1 MVNYASYGIGGIASQ
16 IHYASLAGLEILR
29 NGGNA
34 FDAAITVSSVLTVLL
49 PHTSSIG
56 GDGFILAKD
65 SSGELIAYNGSGRSP
80 RRFPVEKY
88 LEIKPVR
95 GPLTVTVPGL
105 VDLWGWI
112 QENYASMDLLDLLR
126 PAISLAEN
134 GFYVQEQLGKAINNS
149 YKELMPYS
157 SWVKTFGTLKKG
169 DHVKF
174 KDLARILR
182 IIGKKGPRE
191 FYEGKLAEEI
201 VEKLTEQGVLIDY
214 EDFRDH
220 YGEMVKPIKINYK
233 DYELYELPPNTQGLT
248 TLELLKLVEISE
260 LNKKKFSD
268 EDRIVEFFKL
278 SIIAYSDRDKYI
290 SDPKFYS
297 IDADFLLS
305 ENRLKTLINR
315 KLGMSMKASE
325 ADTTF
330 FVVGDKNGNSVGFIQ
345 SIFYPFG
352 SGIVV
357 NEIPFQCRGAGF
369 AKVKGLP
376 NSPAPLKRP
385 LHTLSILLA
394 EHDREGIYII
404 GCAGGYLR
412 PQIHSEVLMNIVD
425 YGMSLSEA
433 IDAPRYMLLDFVNGE
448 IKKGI
453 VEIDLG
459 IRPSHKYIDV
469 VDAKSPRTG
478 IVHALKY
485 SKNKVY
491 EFVADNRGGGK
502 AIPIFN

>member
-34 FDAAITVSSVLTVLL
+34 FDAAITVSSVLSVLL
-49 PHTSSIG
+49 PHTGGIG
-56 GDGFILAKD
+56 GDGFLLAMD

-80 RRFPVEKY
+80 KRFPVDKY
-88 LEIKPVR
+88 LEIKPIR
-95 GPLTVTVPGL
+95 GPLTITVPGL

-112 QENYASMDLLDLLR
+112 QENYASMDLNDLLR

-134 GFYVQEQLGKAINNS
+134 GFYVQEQLGKAIINS
-149 YKELMPYS
+149 YKELIHYS
-157 SWVKTFGTLKKG
+157 SWAKTFGSLKKG

-174 KDLARILR
+174 RDLARVLR
-182 IIGKKGPRE
+182 IIGRRGSRE
-191 FYEGKLAEEI
+191 FYEGKLVEEI
-201 VEKLTEQGVLIDY
+201 VEKLSEQGVLIDY
-214 EDFRDH
+214 EDFSNH
-220 YGEMVKPIKINYK
+220 YGEIVKPIKMYYK

-248 TLELLKLVEISE
+248 TLELLKLIELSE
-260 LNKKKFSD
+260 LNKKKFND
-268 EDRIVEFFKL
+268 ENRIIEFFKL
-278 SIIAYSDRDKYI
+278 SIIAYNDRDTYI
-290 SDPKFYS
+290 SDPNFYRV
-297 IDADFLLS
+297 DEDFLLS
-305 ENRLKTLINR
+305 ENRLKSLIDR
-315 KLGMSMKASE
+315 KLSITMDSPK

-330 FVVGDKNGNSVGFIQ
+330 FVVGDRNRNIVGFIQ

-357 NEIPFQCRGAGF
+357 NEIPFQNRGYGF

-394 EHDREGIYII
+394 EHDREGIYVI
-404 GCAGGYLR
+404 GCAGGHLR
-412 PQIHSEVLMNIVD
+412 PQIHSEILMNIVD

-433 IDAPRYMLLDFVNGE
+433 INAPRYMLLEFVNGE

-459 IRPSHKYIDV
+459 IEPSHKYIDI
-469 VDAKSPRTG
+469 VDAKTPRTG
-478 IVHALKY
+478 IVHALRY
-485 SKNKVY
+485 SKDKIY
-491 EFVADNRGGGK
+491 EFVADSRGGGE
-502 AIPIFN
+502 AIPVF

>member
-34 FDAAITVSSVLTVLL
+34 FDAAITISSILSVLL
-49 PHTSSIG
+49 PHTGGIG
-56 GDGFILAKD
+56 GDGFLLAMD

-80 RRFPVEKY
+80 KRFPVDKY
-88 LEIKPVR
+88 LEIKPIR
-95 GPLTVTVPGL
+95 GPLTITVPGL

-112 QENYASMDLLDLLR
+112 QENYASMDLNDLLR

-134 GFYVQEQLGKAINNS
+134 GFYVQEQLSKAIINS
-149 YKELMPYS
+149 YKELIHYS
-157 SWVKTFGTLKKG
+157 SWAKTFGSLKKG

-174 KDLARILR
+174 RHLARVLR
-182 IIGKKGPRE
+182 IIGRRGSRE

-201 VEKLTEQGVLIDY
+201 VEKLSEQGVLIDY
-214 EDFRDH
+214 EDFSNH
-220 YGEMVKPIKINYK
+220 YGEMVKPIKMYYN
-233 DYELYELPPNTQGLT
+233 DYELYELPPNTQGIT
-248 TLELLKLVEISE
+248 TLELLKLIELSE
-260 LNKKKFSD
+260 LNKKKFND
-268 EDRIVEFFKL
+268 ENRIIEFFKL
-278 SIIAYSDRDKYI
+278 SIIAYNDRDTYI
-290 SDPKFYS
+290 SDPGFYRV
-297 IDADFLLS
+297 DEDFLLS
-305 ENRLKTLINR
+305 GNRLKSLIDR
-315 KLGMSMKASE
+315 KLSITMNSLK

-330 FVVGDKNGNSVGFIQ
+330 FVVGDRNGNIVGFIQ

-357 NEIPFQCRGAGF
+357 NEIPFQNRGYGF

-376 NSPAPLKRP
+376 NTPAPFKRP

-394 EHDREGIYII
+394 EHDREGIYVI
-404 GCAGGYLR
+404 GCAGGHLR
-412 PQIHSEVLMNIVD
+412 PQIHSEILMNIVD

-433 IDAPRYMLLDFVNGE
+433 IDAPRYMLLEFINGE

-459 IRPSHKYIDV
+459 IKASHKYIDI
-469 VDAKSPRTG
+469 VDAKTPRTG
-478 IVHALKY
+478 IVHALRY
-485 SKNKVY
+485 SKDRIY
-491 EFVADNRGGGK
+491 EFVADNRGGGE
-502 AIPIFN
+502 AIPVF

>member
-1 MVNYASYGIGGIASQ
+1 MANYASYGIGGIASQ

-34 FDAAITVSSVLTVLL
+34 FDAAITVSSVLTILL

-191 FYEGKLAEEI
+191 FYEGKLTEEI

-260 LNKKKFSD
+260 LNKK
-268 EDRIVEFFKL
+268 
-278 SIIAYSDRDKYI
+278 
-290 SDPKFYS
+290 
-297 IDADFLLS
+297 
-305 ENRLKTLINR
+305 
-315 KLGMSMKASE
+315 
-325 ADTTF
+325 
-330 FVVGDKNGNSVGFIQ
+330 
-345 SIFYPFG
+345 
-352 SGIVV
+352 
-357 NEIPFQCRGAGF
+357 
-369 AKVKGLP
+369 
-376 NSPAPLKRP
+376 
-385 LHTLSILLA
+385 
-394 EHDREGIYII
+394 
-404 GCAGGYLR
+404 
-412 PQIHSEVLMNIVD
+412 
-425 YGMSLSEA
+425 
-433 IDAPRYMLLDFVNGE
+433 
-448 IKKGI
+448 
-453 VEIDLG
+453 
-459 IRPSHKYIDV
+459 
-469 VDAKSPRTG
+469 
-478 IVHALKY
+478 
-485 SKNKVY
+485 
-491 EFVADNRGGGK
+491 
-502 AIPIFN
+502 